1 MICFSSAVGR
11 RRDIWA
17 RYLFE
22 LRHRW
27 AERHLSP
34 AICLSSATG
43 ERRDIWDYILLS
55 GKALSIKN
63 IPIRCHYT
71 EFWKLCKSN
80 QAALRGF
87 VLKHCFCLIFS
98 LWCLPD
104 REDSL
109 WCKKSIY
116 CCKKEKRRAKH
127 PPLSFSFIGRETPA
141 LFESISLRPGNACFI
156 WVHQF
161 TAGKRLLYLSP
172 SVIGREQMP
181 AANLLLIALYYGIAA
196 KSTGLIKI
204 KIAYL
209 SNQLDMFLQSDIG
222 RYTAEQC
229 QRGSAAPGQY
239 RSIVLIDPGEKIF
252 EEAMCLVLP
261 NPR

>member
-22 LRHRW
+22 FRHRW

-43 ERRDIWDYILLS
+43 ERRGIWDYILLS

-71 EFWKLCKSN
+71 EFWKLCQSN
-80 QAALRGF
+80 QTALRGF
-87 VLKHCFCLIFS
+87 VLKHCFCLILS

-141 LFESISLRPGNACFI
+141 LFESISYRQRRNACS
-156 WVHQF
+156 
-161 TAGKRLLYLSP
+161 K
-172 SVIGREQMP
+172 
-181 AANLLLIALYYGIAA
+181 
-196 KSTGLIKI
+196 
-204 KIAYL
+204 
-209 SNQLDMFLQSDIG
+209 
-222 RYTAEQC
+222 
-229 QRGSAAPGQY
+229 SAADCIILWNSSRVNWPHQNKDSQSVKSAGYVPPKWHRPIYRRTMPERECCTGTISQHCSY
-239 RSIVLIDPGEKIF
+239 RSRRKNIWGSYVSGSPQPQIITSIV
-252 EEAMCLVLP
+252 
-261 NPR
+261 

>member
-1 MICFSSAVGR
+1 MICFGSAVGR

-17 RYLFE
+17 RHLFE
-22 LRHRW
+22 LRYRW

-43 ERRDIWDYILLS
+43 ERRGIWDYILLS

-71 EFWKLCKSN
+71 EFWKLCQSN

-98 LWCLPD
+98 LWCLSD

-116 CCKKEKRRAKH
+116 CRKKRGGQNTLLFRSHLSVGKH
-127 PPLSFSFIGRETPA
+127 PLYLSPSVYGREMPA
-141 LFESISLRPGNACFI
+141 LFESISYRQRTNACS
-156 WVHQF
+156 
-161 TAGKRLLYLSP
+161 K
-172 SVIGREQMP
+172 
-181 AANLLLIALYYGIAA
+181 
-196 KSTGLIKI
+196 
-204 KIAYL
+204 
-209 SNQLDMFLQSDIG
+209 
-222 RYTAEQC
+222 
-229 QRGSAAPGQY
+229 SAAGCIILWNSSKVNWPHQNKDSLSVKSAGYVPPKRHRPIYRWTMPERECCTGTISQHCSY
-239 RSIVLIDPGEKIF
+239 RSRRKNIWGSYVSGSPQPQIITSIV
-252 EEAMCLVLP
+252 
-261 NPR
+261 